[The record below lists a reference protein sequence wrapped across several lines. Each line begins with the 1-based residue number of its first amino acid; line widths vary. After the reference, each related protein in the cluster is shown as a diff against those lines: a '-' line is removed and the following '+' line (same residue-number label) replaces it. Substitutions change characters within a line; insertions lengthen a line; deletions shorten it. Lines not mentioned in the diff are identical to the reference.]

1 MSGAMDIMS
10 ARHLKIANWVV
21 LAVLVLSGYLWLG
34 REFALGVLVGGLVV
48 VVNFHLLHCALQGT
62 FSALAQNPQEG
73 SNQARAF
80 FAGRQLLRFFAL
92 LVIIYLLVGYGWV
105 NIFGL
110 LVGLSTVVLTLMLA
124 ALHETIKL
132 KNKEANPSHGTPH
145 SVS

>member
-1 MSGAMDIMS
+1 MDIMS
-10 ARHLKIANWVV
+10 PRHLKIANWSV
-21 LAVLVLSGYLWLG
+21 LAVLVLAGCLWRG

-48 VVNFHLLHCALQGT
+48 VINFHLLHQALRGT
-62 FSALAQNPQEG
+62 LGQLAHSPQEG
-73 SNQARAF
+73 AGQAKAW
-80 FAGRQLLRFFAL
+80 FAARQLLRFFAL
-92 LVIIYLLVGYGWV
+92 LVIIFLLVRHGWV

-145 SVS
+145 SIS